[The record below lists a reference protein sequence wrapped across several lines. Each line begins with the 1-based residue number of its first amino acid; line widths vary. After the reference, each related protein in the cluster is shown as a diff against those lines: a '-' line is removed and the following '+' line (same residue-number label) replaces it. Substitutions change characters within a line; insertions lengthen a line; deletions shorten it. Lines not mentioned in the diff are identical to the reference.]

1 MRLALTSA
9 PVALAMP
16 SGVVLCRSCWLGPQ
30 NPGSLP
36 LEAALSLAAGAG
48 TTCPYLVCVQPSGSH
63 TAGRTKPPC
72 EKPRRHP
79 GLEHRLL
86 QDKHKRRV
94 GPGTGH
100 GALGLSGPA
109 RSRGG
114 EEHDLETSSRTA
126 SVGWGAGIR
135 SEGPRPT
142 SGEPVKA

>member
-1 MRLALTSA
+1 MLYLFVSSPAAHTPQAARSH
-9 PVALAMP
+9 PV
-16 SGVVLCRSCWLGPQ
+16 RS
-30 NPGSLP
+30 
-36 LEAALSLAAGAG
+36 
-48 TTCPYLVCVQPSGSH
+48 
-63 TAGRTKPPC
+63 
-72 EKPRRHP
+72 PRRHP

-100 GALGLSGPA
+100 GVLGLSGPA
-109 RSRGG
+109 CSRGG

-135 SEGPRPT
+135 SEGLRPT